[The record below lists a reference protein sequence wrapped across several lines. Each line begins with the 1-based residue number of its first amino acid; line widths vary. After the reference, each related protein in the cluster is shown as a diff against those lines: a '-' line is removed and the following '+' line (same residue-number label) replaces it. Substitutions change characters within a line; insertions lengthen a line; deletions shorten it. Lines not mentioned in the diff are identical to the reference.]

1 MGLEINKR
9 GNLVRPIPRMLHD
22 FASCAVSA
30 ALTYGLGLLNGVD
43 MFEVL
48 PSPAFVATSVL
59 LCDDIAQRIAFRI
72 IKRVMVICFRRVAK

>member
-9 GNLVRPIPRMLHD
+9 GNLVRPIPRMLHKV
-22 FASCAVSA
+22 ASCAGSA
-30 ALTYGLGLLNGVD
+30 ALTYGLGLLNGVA

-59 LCDDIAQRIAFRI
+59 LCDDIA
-72 IKRVMVICFRRVAK
+72 